1 MVLANLK
8 ASPVEKADITFF
20 DPKADWTVVERGLPH
35 WSQAGC
41 VCFVTWRL
49 NDSLPVDAL
58 ERIDRELAEL
68 LSDEGFDPNGD
79 WKQQLAQQSSKR
91 RGEIQWKLFRT
102 RDKFMDQGF
111 GDCHLA
117 DSRCSMIV
125 LDSLKKFDMERY
137 YLTDAIVMPNHV
149 HFLCAFADEE
159 RFLKQCTEWK
169 RYTGRQINQTL
180 GRSGEFW
187 QVDQFDHLIRSP
199 EQFEHYRRYIAKN
212 PLEAKLPEGSYLH
225 FQK

>member
-1 MVLANLK
+1 
-8 ASPVEKADITFF
+8 VEKADITFF

-49 NDSLPVDAL
+49 NDSLPANVL
-58 ERIDRELAEL
+58 ERLDREITTL
-68 LSDEGFDPNGD
+68 LKDEGLAPSSD
-79 WKQQLAQQSSKR
+79 WKQQLALQSSKR
-91 RGEIQWKLFRT
+91 RGEIQWKLFTT
-102 RDKFMDQGF
+102 RDKFLDQGF
-111 GDCHLA
+111 GACHLT
-117 DSRCSMIV
+117 DPRCSMIV

-137 YLTDAIVMPNHV
+137 YLTDAVVMPNHV
-149 HFLCAFADEE
+149 HFMCAFADEE

-169 RYTGRQINQTL
+169 RFTGRQINRTL
-180 GRSGEFW
+180 VLNGEFW

-212 PLEAKLPEGSYLH
+212 PVEAKLPLGSYLH
-225 FQK
+225 FQKQLT